1 MRLYEA
7 VTPLRAQVAELS
19 LKRASLTEE
28 LDANRI
34 QTKSLMEVRH
44 KPFWP

>member
-19 LKRASLTEE
+19 EKRDSLAEE
-28 LDANRI
+28 LDANRA
-34 QTKSLMEVRH
+34 QMKGLMEVRH
-44 KPFWP
+44 QHCWS